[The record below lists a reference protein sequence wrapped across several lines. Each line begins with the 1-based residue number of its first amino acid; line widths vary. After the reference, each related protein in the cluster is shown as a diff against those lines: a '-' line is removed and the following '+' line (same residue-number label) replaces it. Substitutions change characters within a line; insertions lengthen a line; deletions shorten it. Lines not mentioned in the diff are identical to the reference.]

1 MITTIKLINLLL
13 INLILLKY
21 IPNGVLAFRMQSIGV
36 KGTLKCG
43 DKPASNVLVKLIDED
58 RGPDSDDLL
67 DSSYTDANGSF
78 NLSGHAYELTNIDVE
93 LRILHDC
100 NNNGKSCQREW
111 LIRIPE
117 KYITQERTPKKTM
130 NLGTLNLEVELEQE
144 DKECKQ

>member
-1 MITTIKLINLLL
+1 
-13 INLILLKY
+13 
-21 IPNGVLAFRMQSIGV
+21 MQSIGV
-36 KGTLKCG
+36 KGKLKCG

-67 DSSYTDANGSF
+67 DSSYTDDNGSF

-93 LRILHDC
+93 LHILHDC

-111 LIRIPE
+111 LINIPE